1 MFLSKHQKL
10 ILQCYPPGKGI
21 EKKPNSS
28 ELSYLLYYASTRRV
42 KLEKVIK
49 FLYKKTVGDANR
61 NKFGNLEVTLIIV
74 SSLIEKCTDN
84 LNVFADEA
92 LSIMNLCLKNND
104 LSLAKTVLNTYGT
117 LCKNLNSDLF
127 VGDKE
132 FVKNFS
138 NFSNKLFDFGT
149 NNSKTPSPN
158 QLEWKMISLI
168 SCRYISHCISY
179 DSELCR
185 RFLSRAIPLLI
196 ETYHEY
202 QPNDKEISHI
212 RTNSAVNGDEE
223 AIKLTKVSSAKTAIA
238 HQKADEDFEND
249 IVDKQDV
256 HEETVSCLKAYFNT
270 SLISQISEATMQ
282 VVKYNYNHPK
292 SGIDWSNKF
301 LQLCTSW
308 IPVQLRFVVLTT
320 LVGNLKNLSS
330 DKSQIDYQKHVA
342 KFVLGLVSSNVN
354 MIGLSISDFI
364 QNILDLQHYLY
375 TKQFDSLSSDN
386 LNELS
391 NIYSNA
397 IVKLSTHIYY
407 FDQVPDS
414 INEIFIKIDSTLQ
427 SEDSS
432 PSANL
437 FKFISTLLNDVS
449 GIFQDLRNKPS
460 SINRNHVGLHHWE
473 ISLPLIAQKKLTNL
487 YKKLSQEEVD
497 SIQSKYLELFEFF
510 LDYELED
517 DNEDINEIKGSENIK
532 SNSSINAS
540 ASSLKGDPIDKDNLL
555 NANYDNLITNQNN
568 FISNYLVFLD
578 KYLTNNESINFQIT
592 EKLLIISRLL
602 IDKFGINFLSNFTP
616 FYFHW
621 QLQNIDGPSKDTV
634 LRDTFN
640 DTCLKN
646 ILDSLDSQYPELSEH
661 MSKCPLVDKLSYNI
675 DYKIS
680 NGIWSTELSPIEK
693 LNRDSNINIIEKKD
707 FQEFV
712 SGHKLL
718 STWVNVDKPLV
729 LSVVPD
735 DLSKELASEL
745 PHVNGNGTSNGYSN
759 GISNGHHE
767 SNGSINGDHLT
778 ENSSKGIEDYKP
790 TLGLGNTADI
800 ISIHS
805 GLRNTSNG
813 IHHSNTINSIN
824 NNLGVGPNSSYNT
837 TNSWT
842 EYNGSVYTD
851 NKSKHLKVSELK
863 EMLSDHNLKPPTI
876 GDNQVTPGSVL
887 SKQMVTHDMG
897 SILDDL
903 DSGDDESIIV

>member
-1 MFLSKHQKL
+1 MVAMFLSKHQKL

-117 LCKNLNSDLF
+117 LCKNLNNDLF

-138 NFSNKLFDFGT
+138 NFSNKLFDFGNT
-149 NNSKTPSPN
+149 NLKSSSPN
-158 QLEWKMISLI
+158 KLEWKMISLI
-168 SCRYISHCISY
+168 SCRYISHCIGF
-179 DSELCR
+179 DSELLS
-185 RFLSRAIPLLI
+185 RFLSKAIPFLV
-196 ETYHEY
+196 ESYHEN
-202 QPNDKEISHI
+202 QPIDKEITHI
-212 RTNSAVNGDEE
+212 RTNSGVNGDEE
-223 AIKLTKVSSAKTAIA
+223 AIKLTKVSLAKTAIA
-238 HQKADEDFEND
+238 HQKVDEDFEND

-256 HEETVSCLKAYFNT
+256 YEETISSLKACFNT
-270 SLISQISEATMQ
+270 SLTSQISEATMQ
-282 VVKYNYNHPK
+282 VVKHNYNHPK
-292 SGIDWSNKF
+292 SGVDWSNKF

-320 LVGNLKNLSS
+320 LVGNLRKLSS
-330 DKSQIDYQKHVA
+330 DKSQIDYQKHVG

-364 QNILDLQHYLY
+364 QNILELKHHLY
-375 TKQFDSLSSDN
+375 TKQSDSITPEN
-386 LNELS
+386 LQELS

-427 SEDSS
+427 SDEST
-432 PSANL
+432 NL
-437 FKFISTLLNDVS
+437 FDFISTLLNDIS

-460 SINRNHVGLHHWE
+460 NINRNHVSLHHWE
-473 ISLPLIAQKKLTNL
+473 LSLPLIAQKKLTNL
-487 YKKLSQEEVD
+487 YKNLTIEEVD
-497 SIQSKYLELFEFF
+497 AIQSKYLELFEFF
-510 LDYELED
+510 LDYELEKETD
-517 DNEDINEIKGSENIK
+517 ESDTKGENIT
-532 SNSSINAS
+532 SNSSLNAS
-540 ASSLKGDPIDKDNLL
+540 ASSLNGVPIDKDNLL
-555 NANYDNLITNQNN
+555 TANYDNLITNQTN
-568 FISNYLVFLD
+568 FISNFLVFLD
-578 KYLTNNESINFQIT
+578 KYLTNNEDMNFQIT

-602 IDKFGINFLSNFTP
+602 IDKFGFNFLSNFTP

-621 QLQNIDGPSKDTV
+621 QLTNLESPSKHLV

-646 ILDSLDSQYPELSEH
+646 ILDSLDSQYPELTDF
-661 MSKCPLVDKLSYNI
+661 MAKCPLIDKLSFNI

-680 NGIWSTELSPIEK
+680 NGIWSTELSPIQR
-693 LNRDSNINIIEKKD
+693 LNRDSAFNVIEKKD

-712 SGHKLL
+712 SGHKFLK
-718 STWVNVDKPLV
+718 TWVNVEKPLV
-729 LSVVPD
+729 LSVVQGD
-735 DLSKELASEL
+735 ISKELASEL
-745 PHVNGNGTSNGYSN
+745 SHSNGTSNGYGN
-759 GISNGHHE
+759 GAVNGHSE
-767 SNGSINGDHLT
+767 SNGNGSVNGDHLT
-778 ENSSKGIEDYKP
+778 ANSSKLGIEDYKP
-790 TLGLGNTADI
+790 SLGLGNTADI

-824 NNLGVGPNSSYNT
+824 NNLSAGPNSSYNT

-842 EYNGSVYTD
+842 EYNGSLYTE
-851 NKSKHLKVSELK
+851 SKAKHVKVSDLK